1 VLQDWVIDLPLREQ
15 GTLLTA
21 VRGCDLTPKYPL
33 DSIERRLVG
42 AIRWAFMNPA
52 DPREVGLEPGCFF
65 IPHVPLDWRASELG
79 HYPLH
84 WLSHIMHACEVIGYR
99 HPDPQIRADFHAIYR
114 MMVHSLHLNLET
126 RDQMIVRLSED
137 RIATGTVV
145 S

>member
-1 VLQDWVIDLPLREQ
+1 MDLPLREQ

-33 DSIERRLVG
+33 DSVERRLVG
-42 AIRWAFMNPA
+42 AIRCAFMNPA

-65 IPHVPLDWRASELG
+65 IPEPPMDWKASELG

-84 WLSHIMHACEVIGYR
+84 WFSHVMHACEVIGYR
-99 HPDPQIRADFHAIYR
+99 HPDRDLAFKFITIYER
-114 MMVHSLHLNLET
+114 MAGSLHLFIESKN
-126 RDQMIVRLSED
+126 QMIRRLSED
-137 RIATGTVV
+137 RIVAGTVV